1 MKITKVNIAKFR
13 GFLNQAVEL
22 GEHLTAIAGQ
32 NGTQKSTLL
41 GIITQSFTLKKENPM
56 SAEKPLCGGS
66 YRSAFAEKFR
76 LSPVFDTAGSHE
88 WTLSFDKGLEDFT
101 IESIARSGS
110 DTIRFWKKGARQ
122 AGDGY
127 IDYPTIY
134 LSLKRLV
141 PLAEDAGVSTKDD
154 ILTEEEKI
162 QFKALHNKILIS
174 QIPIQS
180 ATGIISKNKN
190 SLGVSTNLYDWNQN
204 SMGQDNIGKI
214 ILALFSFQ
222 RLKQKYPNH
231 YKGGILAI
239 DELDATMYPASQIEL
254 LRVLRKYASDLKL
267 QILFTTHSLSLLD
280 AVDYFMKETSKRV
293 ETSRHIK
300 MVYLK
305 RVDNQIHIKT
315 DIDMEAIRLNL
326 TVSMQKNSSK
336 RKKIT
341 VYSEDKEDIVFAK
354 AILKS
359 KSSQLNFVDVP
370 MSCSQL
376 IDLVT
381 KKVPAFSRPF
391 SIIVLDGDVR
401 NDRGNKK
408 KLESADNVLILPGM
422 LSPERL
428 VAKYLYELSDE
439 NLLWAKVAKGYSKQ
453 VCFRDITFE
462 QINASGECG
471 RQDAKKWFNQQLDY
485 WGRNGSRVLNPFFE
499 SIQSD
504 RDEFIAT
511 FDKIIK
517 TFI

>member
-1 MKITKVNIAKFR
+1 MKITNVNIAKFR
-13 GFLNQAVEL
+13 GFLNQSVEL
-22 GEHLTAIAGQ
+22 GEQLTAIAGQ

-56 SAEKPLCGGS
+56 SVEKPLCGGS

-88 WTLSFDKGLEDFT
+88 WTLSFDNGVEDFT
-101 IESIARSGS
+101 IESIARSGT

-127 IDYPTIY
+127 KDYPTIY

-141 PLAEDAGVSTKDD
+141 PLAEDAGVSTNDN
-154 ILTEEEKI
+154 ILTDEEKTL
-162 QFKALHNKILIS
+162 FKTLHNKILIS

-180 ATGIISKNKN
+180 ATSIISKNKN
-190 SLGVSTNLYDWNQN
+190 SLGVSTDLYDWNQN

-214 ILALFSFQ
+214 ILALFSFR
-222 RLKQKYPNH
+222 RLNQKYPNH

-280 AVDYFMKETSKRV
+280 AVDSFMQETTKKA

-300 MVYLK
+300 MVYLE
-305 RVDNQIHIKT
+305 RVDNQIHVKT

-326 TVSMQKNSSK
+326 AVSLQENSGK

-341 VYSEDKEDIVFAK
+341 VYSEDKEDVVFAK
-354 AILKS
+354 AILK
-359 KSSQLNFVDVP
+359 KRSSLLNFVDVT

-376 IDLVT
+376 IDLVC

-391 SIIVLDGDVR
+391 SMIVLDGDVR
-401 NDRGNKK
+401 SERRNMK
-408 KLESADNVLILPGM
+408 KLENADNVLILPGV

-428 VAKYLYELSDE
+428 VARYLYNLSDE
-439 NLLWAKVAKGYSKQ
+439 NPLWIKVAKGYSKQ
-453 VCFRDITFE
+453 VCFREISFE
-462 QINASGECG
+462 QINASGERG
-471 RQDAKKWFNQQLDY
+471 RQDAKLWFNQQLKY
-485 WGRNGSRVLNPFFE
+485 WGRNGSKVLNPFFS
-499 SIQSD
+499 SIQAECN
-504 RDEFIAT
+504 EFISK
-511 FDKIIK
+511 FDEIIK